1 MNRRHMDRKVILYI
15 AMSIDGFIAGKN
27 DELDFLKQVETTGED
42 YGYAQFIET
51 IDTVIMGRK
60 TYDIVLSF
68 GVGFPHEDKK
78 CYILTR
84 VSRAT
89 EANVT
94 FYNDKINTLIDDLKK
109 TDGKNIFI
117 DGGAEVVHL
126 LLKNQ
131 LIDELIISIIPV
143 LLGDGIR
150 LFKGEEP
157 WQKLELI
164 SAKSFEKG
172 LVQLHYSA
180 IK

>member
-1 MNRRHMDRKVILYI
+1 
-15 AMSIDGFIAGKN
+15 MSLDGYIAGKN
-27 DELDFLKQVETTGED
+27 DELDFLKQVEIFGED
-42 YGYAQFIET
+42 YSYAQFIET

-60 TYDIVLSF
+60 TYEIVLSF
-68 GVGFPHEDKK
+68 GIDFPHTDKK
-78 CYILTR
+78 SYIL
-84 VSRAT
+84 SRT
-89 EANVT
+89 SREKDANIT
-94 FYNDKINTLIDDLKK
+94 FYNGNVNTLINDLKK

-117 DGGAEVVHL
+117 DGGAEVVHS

-143 LLGDGIR
+143 LLGDGVR

-157 WQKLELI
+157 EQKLELI
-164 SAKSFEKG
+164 STKAFEKG

>member
-1 MNRRHMDRKVILYI
+1 MTRKVVLYI
-15 AMSIDGFIAGKN
+15 AMSLDGFIAGKN
-27 DELDFLKQVETTGED
+27 DELDFLTQVEKEGED

-60 TYDIVLSF
+60 TYEIVLSF
-68 GVGFPHEDKK
+68 GVGFPHADKK
-78 CYILTR
+78 SYILTR
-84 VSRAT
+84 TSRDT
-89 EANVT
+89 EANVN
-94 FYNDKINTLIDDLKK
+94 FFNGNINTLIDDLKK

-117 DGGAEVVHL
+117 DGGAKAVHL
-126 LLKNQ
+126 LLKNK

-157 WQKLELI
+157 EQKLELI
-164 SAKSFEKG
+164 STKAFEKG

>member
-1 MNRRHMDRKVILYI
+1 MTRKVVLYI
-15 AMSIDGFIAGKN
+15 AMSLDGFIAGKN
-27 DELDFLKQVETTGED
+27 DELDFLTQVEKEGED

-60 TYDIVLSF
+60 TYEIVLSF
-68 GVGFPHEDKK
+68 GVGFPHADKK
-78 CYILTR
+78 SYILTR
-84 VSRAT
+84 TSRDT
-89 EANVT
+89 EANVN
-94 FYNDKINTLIDDLKK
+94 FFNGNINTLIDDLKK

-117 DGGAEVVHL
+117 DGGAKVVHL

-157 WQKLELI
+157 EQKLELI
-164 SAKSFEKG
+164 STKAFEKG

>member
-1 MNRRHMDRKVILYI
+1 MTRKVVLYI
-15 AMSIDGFIAGKN
+15 AMSLDGFIAGKN
-27 DELDFLKQVETTGED
+27 DELDFLTQVEKEGED

-51 IDTVIMGRK
+51 IDTVVMGRK
-60 TYDIVLSF
+60 TYEIVLSF
-68 GVGFPHEDKK
+68 GVGFPHADKK
-78 CYILTR
+78 SYILTR
-84 VSRAT
+84 TSRDT
-89 EANVT
+89 EANVN
-94 FYNDKINTLIDDLKK
+94 FFNGNINTLIDDLKK

-117 DGGAEVVHL
+117 DGGAEVVHS
-126 LLKNQ
+126 LLKDR

-157 WQKLELI
+157 GQKLELI
-164 SAKSFEKG
+164 STKAFEKG